1 MNQGQKTYTIGRI
14 KEISRLKRY
23 ELDHQTRK
31 DITALQE
38 QDWPLRWSAIP
49 EKTKLK
55 KLRAAIRSKKIKP
68 PSTKKLLDHFF
79 RNISVGSRAID
90 LDVMFD
96 GLDEFMNE
104 INSENV
110 NAKKE
115 SYEKIEG
122 MKERD
127 KKRKSIILAEEASL
141 CDQIMLGEDA
151 DKAIAAIKVFEAKSF

>member
-1 MNQGQKTYTIGRI
+1 
-14 KEISRLKRY
+14 
-23 ELDHQTRK
+23 
-31 DITALQE
+31 
-38 QDWPLRWSAIP
+38 
-49 EKTKLK
+49 
-55 KLRAAIRSKKIKP
+55 
-68 PSTKKLLDHFF
+68 
-79 RNISVGSRAID
+79 
-90 LDVMFD
+90 MFD